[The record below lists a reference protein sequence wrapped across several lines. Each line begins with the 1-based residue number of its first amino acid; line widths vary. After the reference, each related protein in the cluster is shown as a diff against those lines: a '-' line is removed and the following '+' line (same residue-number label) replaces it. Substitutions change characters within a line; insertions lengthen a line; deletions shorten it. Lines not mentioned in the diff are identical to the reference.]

1 MYCKVTHPILSYAAV
16 QQQCQQ
22 LDQFILNLQT
32 PSSPSPSDPSA
43 TSGATSPSALPEAP
57 SPTPGAPDAQLPGQF
72 QPAQPSQLNQ
82 LNQLNQAQT
91 AQQRP
96 NPNPNPKSSQLIPL
110 ATVLDSAQGDASWFA
125 SPRNAQL
132 MLESAQLPRRELEP
146 GEAGS
151 PLLYRAAGCNRAR
164 RCCCTCTKLCDH
176 RCLHDCFVR
185 LWLWKRELDSLG
197 VATSSA
203 QLNHSVQLSQ
213 PAQPAQPGEGTRV
226 GNTRLVSAASP
237 YFATQCAVLNVYTSY
252 RQLSQVIGSTVS
264 ARMNTHIR
272 EAQARGGTNL
282 NAMDYSMQLKLNA
295 KGKPIADPETGRL
308 EVLYWPQS
316 GLCPFCL
323 PDRSYQ
329 LKKRMKK
336 VGMPK

>member
-1 MYCKVTHPILSYAAV
+1 MYCKVTHPIPSYAAV

-32 PSSPSPSDPSA
+32 PPGASSSDPSA
-43 TSGATSPSALPEAP
+43 GATNS
-57 SPTPGAPDAQLPGQF
+57 GAPDAQLPGQSQP
-72 QPAQPSQLNQ
+72 QPA
-82 LNQLNQAQT
+82 
-91 AQQRP
+91 
-96 NPNPNPKSSQLIPL
+96 QLIPL
-110 ATVLDSAQGDASWFA
+110 ATVLDSAQGDAIWFA

-132 MLESAQLPRRELEP
+132 MRNKPPQRELEL
-146 GEAGS
+146 GLSETGS
-151 PLLYRAAGCNRAR
+151 PLLYRVTGCNRAR
-164 RCCCTCTKLCDH
+164 RCCCTCTKLCAH

-185 LWLWKRELDSLG
+185 LWLWKRELDSL
-197 VATSSA
+197 SPA
-203 QLNHSVQLSQ
+203 QLSQSVQL
-213 PAQPAQPGEGTRV
+213 AQAGEKERS
-226 GNTRLVSAASP
+226 TRLVSAASP

-252 RQLSQVIGSTVS
+252 KQLSQVIGSTVS
-264 ARMNTHIR
+264 ARMNTYIR

-295 KGKPIADPETGRL
+295 KGKPIADPDTGRL

-329 LKKRMKK
+329 LKKRKKK
-336 VGMPK
+336 VGESHK

>member
-1 MYCKVTHPILSYAAV
+1 MYCKVTYPILSYAAV
-16 QQQCQQ
+16 QQQQRQ

-32 PSSPSPSDPSA
+32 PSSSSSSSGPSAPSAAPTDPSS
-43 TSGATSPSALPEAP
+43 TPS
-57 SPTPGAPDAQLPGQF
+57 SGAPDAQLPGQSQLNRSQSA
-72 QPAQPSQLNQ
+72 QPAQPNQLNQAQAAQPSQLNQ
-82 LNQLNQAQT
+82 PQ
-91 AQQRP
+91 
-96 NPNPNPKSSQLIPL
+96 SQLIPL

-132 MLESAQLPRRELEP
+132 MLETHCELPKRELEP

-164 RCCCTCTKLCDH
+164 RCCCTCTKLCAH

-185 LWLWKRELDSLG
+185 LWLWKRELDSIG
-197 VATSSA
+197 VATSPA
-203 QLNHSVQLSQ
+203 QLSQ
-213 PAQPAQPGEGTRV
+213 PAQPAQPGEQG
-226 GNTRLVSAASP
+226 GSTRLVSAASP

-252 RQLSQVIGSTVS
+252 GQLSQVIGSTVS
-264 ARMNTHIR
+264 ARMNTYIR

-282 NAMDYSMQLKLNA
+282 NSMDYSMQLKLNA
-295 KGKPIADPETGRL
+295 KGKPIADPDTGRL

>member
-1 MYCKVTHPILSYAAV
+1 MYCKVTHPILNQTTTR
-16 QQQCQQ
+16 QQDHQ

-32 PSSPSPSDPSA
+32 LTITGTTSSS
-43 TSGATSPSALPEAP
+43 SGV
-57 SPTPGAPDAQLPGQF
+57 PDAQLPGQ
-72 QPAQPSQLNQ
+72 AQPKPSQPNQ
-82 LNQLNQAQT
+82 
-91 AQQRP
+91 QQP
-96 NPNPNPKSSQLIPL
+96 SQLIPL
-110 ATVLDSAQGDASWFA
+110 ATVLDSAQGDAIWFA

-132 MLESAQLPRRELEP
+132 MLSSIQLNPPQPNCKLPRRELEP

-151 PLLYRAAGCNRAR
+151 SWLYRAVGCNQAR
-164 RCCCTCTKLCDH
+164 KCCCTCTKLCAH

-203 QLNHSVQLSQ
+203 QLSERGGS
-213 PAQPAQPGEGTRV
+213 
-226 GNTRLVSAASP
+226 TRLVSSASP

-264 ARMNTHIR
+264 ARMNTYIR

-282 NAMDYSMQLKLNA
+282 NSMDYSMQLKLNA

>member
-1 MYCKVTHPILSYAAV
+1 MYCKVTHPILSYAAS
-16 QQQCQQ
+16 QQQCHQ

-32 PSSPSPSDPSA
+32 PGSSASVSDPSA
-43 TSGATSPSALPEAP
+43 TNQSSTPEA
-57 SPTPGAPDAQLPGQF
+57 GAPDAQLPGQ
-72 QPAQPSQLNQ
+72 
-82 LNQLNQAQT
+82 
-91 AQQRP
+91 
-96 NPNPNPKSSQLIPL
+96 SQLIPL

-125 SPRNAQL
+125 SPRNVQRC
-132 MLESAQLPRRELEP
+132 ELPRRELEP

-151 PLLYRAAGCNRAR
+151 PLLYRAVGCNRAR
-164 RCCCTCTKLCDH
+164 KCCCTCTRLCAH

-197 VATSSA
+197 IATSPA
-203 QLNHSVQLSQ
+203 QLS
-213 PAQPAQPGEGTRV
+213 QPGEGTRV

-264 ARMNTHIR
+264 ARMNTHVR

>member
-1 MYCKVTHPILSYAAV
+1 MYCKVTYPILSYTAA

-32 PSSPSPSDPSA
+32 LTPNDPSA
-43 TSGATSPSALPEAP
+43 
-57 SPTPGAPDAQLPGQF
+57 GAPDAQLPGNA
-72 QPAQPSQLNQ
+72 PAQPNHE
-82 LNQLNQAQT
+82 
-91 AQQRP
+91 P
-96 NPNPNPKSSQLIPL
+96 QLIPL
-110 ATVLDSAQGDASWFA
+110 ATVLDSAQGDARWFA

-132 MLESAQLPRRELEP
+132 MLEPSQLSCELPRRELES

-164 RCCCTCTKLCDH
+164 RCCCTCTKLCAH

-197 VATSSA
+197 IVTMQPSVAG
-203 QLNHSVQLSQ
+203 QK
-213 PAQPAQPGEGTRV
+213 
-226 GNTRLVSAASP
+226 LVSAASP

-252 RQLSQVIGSTVS
+252 KQLSQVIGSTVS
-264 ARMNTHIR
+264 ARMNTYIR

-282 NAMDYSMQLKLNA
+282 NSMDYSMQLKLNA
-295 KGKPIADPETGRL
+295 KGKPIADPETGKL

>member
-16 QQQCQQ
+16 QQQHQQ

-32 PSSPSPSDPSA
+32 PPSPVA
-43 TSGATSPSALPEAP
+43 GAGATSPSAL
-57 SPTPGAPDAQLPGQF
+57 SSTPGAGAPDAQLPGQS
-72 QPAQPSQLNQ
+72 QPALPSQLSQ
-82 LNQLNQAQT
+82 LN
-91 AQQRP
+91 QQRP
-96 NPNPNPKSSQLIPL
+96 NPNPKSSHLIPL
-110 ATVLDSAQGDASWFA
+110 ATVLDSTQGDASWFA

-132 MLESAQLPRRELEP
+132 MLNCELSNLAQLNCELPRRELEP

-164 RCCCTCTKLCDH
+164 RCCCTCTKLCEH

-197 VATSSA
+197 VATSPA
-203 QLNHSVQLSQ
+203 QLSQ
-213 PAQPAQPGEGTRV
+213 PAQAAQLGEGTRV

-252 RQLSQVIGSTVS
+252 KQLSQVIGSTVS

>member
-1 MYCKVTHPILSYAAV
+1 MYCKVNYRVTPTESELQSTTA
-16 QQQCQQ
+16 Q
-22 LDQFILNLQT
+22 LDQLILKLQT
-32 PSSPSPSDPSA
+32 FPSP
-43 TSGATSPSALPEAP
+43 GAGAGAGAL
-57 SPTPGAPDAQLPGQF
+57 DAQLPDQS
-72 QPAQPSQLNQ
+72 QPAQLNQ
-82 LNQLNQAQT
+82 LNQTRAQLT
-91 AQQRP
+91 
-96 NPNPNPKSSQLIPL
+96 QLIPL
-110 ATVLDSAQGDASWFA
+110 ATVLDSAQGDAIWFA
-125 SPRNAQL
+125 SPRNAQQ
-132 MLESAQLPRRELEP
+132 QLNCERPRRELES

-164 RCCCTCTKLCDH
+164 RCCCTCTKLCVH

-197 VATSSA
+197 IVTMQPSVA
-203 QLNHSVQLSQ
+203 SQ
-213 PAQPAQPGEGTRV
+213 K
-226 GNTRLVSAASP
+226 LVSAASP

-264 ARMNTHIR
+264 ARMNTYVR

-282 NAMDYSMQLKLNA
+282 NSMDYSMQLKLNA
-295 KGKPIADPETGRL
+295 KGRPIADPETGRL

>member
-1 MYCKVTHPILSYAAV
+1 MYCKVTYPILSYTAA
-16 QQQCQQ
+16 QQQCQL

-32 PSSPSPSDPSA
+32 LTPNGPSA
-43 TSGATSPSALPEAP
+43 
-57 SPTPGAPDAQLPGQF
+57 GAPDAQLPGQS
-72 QPAQPSQLNQ
+72 QPKP
-82 LNQLNQAQT
+82 
-91 AQQRP
+91 
-96 NPNPNPKSSQLIPL
+96 SQLIPL
-110 ATVLDSAQGDASWFA
+110 ATVLDSTQGDAIWFA

-132 MLESAQLPRRELEP
+132 MLNPAQPNCELPRRELEP

-151 PLLYRAAGCNRAR
+151 LLLYRAAGCNRAR
-164 RCCCTCTKLCDH
+164 RCCCTCTKLCAH

-197 VATSSA
+197 IVTMQPSVAG
-203 QLNHSVQLSQ
+203 QK
-213 PAQPAQPGEGTRV
+213 
-226 GNTRLVSAASP
+226 LVSAASP
-237 YFATQCAVLNVYTSY
+237 YFATQCAVLHVYTSY

-282 NAMDYSMQLKLNA
+282 NSMDYSMQLKLNA
-295 KGKPIADPETGRL
+295 KGKPIADPETGKL

>member
-1 MYCKVTHPILSYAAV
+1 MYCKVTHPILNQTTV
-16 QQQCQQ
+16 QQQHRQ

-32 PSSPSPSDPSA
+32 PAPAPSDPSA
-43 TSGATSPSALPEAP
+43 AANSPST
-57 SPTPGAPDAQLPGQF
+57 TPGAGAPDAQLPGQ
-72 QPAQPSQLNQ
+72 AQL
-82 LNQLNQAQT
+82 T
-91 AQQRP
+91 
-96 NPNPNPKSSQLIPL
+96 PKTKPSQLIPL

-132 MLESAQLPRRELEP
+132 MLETARLPRRELEP

-151 PLLYRAAGCNRAR
+151 PLLYRAVGCNQAR
-164 RCCCTCTKLCDH
+164 KCCCTCTKLCAH

-197 VATSSA
+197 VATSPA
-203 QLNHSVQLSQ
+203 QLSQ
-213 PAQPAQPGEGTRV
+213 LGEEDGS
-226 GNTRLVSAASP
+226 TRLVSAASP

-264 ARMNTHIR
+264 ARMNTYIR

>member
-1 MYCKVTHPILSYAAV
+1 MYCKVTHPILSYAAA

-32 PSSPSPSDPSA
+32 PPSPSDPSA
-43 TSGATSPSALPEAP
+43 SASASAGAISSSTTDPST
-57 SPTPGAPDAQLPGQF
+57 TPGAPDAQLPGQS
-72 QPAQPSQLNQ
+72 QPSQLSQ
-82 LNQLNQAQT
+82 LNQ
-91 AQQRP
+91 QRP
-96 NPNPNPKSSQLIPL
+96 PPAQLIPL

-132 MLESAQLPRRELEP
+132 MLETHCELPRRELEP

-164 RCCCTCTKLCDH
+164 RCCCTCTKLCAH

-185 LWLWKRELDSLG
+185 LWLWKRELDSLD
-197 VATSSA
+197 VATSPA
-203 QLNHSVQLSQ
+203 QLSQ
-213 PAQPAQPGEGTRV
+213 PAQAAQLGEKERS
-226 GNTRLVSAASP
+226 TRLVSAASP

>member
-1 MYCKVTHPILSYAAV
+1 MYCKVTYPILSYAAV
-16 QQQCQQ
+16 QQQCQR

-32 PSSPSPSDPSA
+32 LGSSPIATSSTSSSPSATKPSA
-43 TSGATSPSALPEAP
+43 T
-57 SPTPGAPDAQLPGQF
+57 PGAGAGTPDAQLPGQS
-72 QPAQPSQLNQ
+72 QPAQPNQ
-82 LNQLNQAQT
+82 LNQ
-91 AQQRP
+91 
-96 NPNPNPKSSQLIPL
+96 QLIPL
-110 ATVLDSAQGDASWFA
+110 ATVLDSAQGDAIWFA
-125 SPRNAQL
+125 SPRNAQHR
-132 MLESAQLPRRELEP
+132 EPPKRELELS
-146 GEAGS
+146 EAGS

-164 RCCCTCTKLCDH
+164 RCCCTCTKLCAH

-197 VATSSA
+197 IATSPA
-203 QLNHSVQLSQ
+203 QLSEQGGS
-213 PAQPAQPGEGTRV
+213 A
-226 GNTRLVSAASP
+226 RLVSAASP

-264 ARMNTHIR
+264 ARMNTYIR

-295 KGKPIADPETGRL
+295 KGKLIADPETGRL

>member
-1 MYCKVTHPILSYAAV
+1 MYCKVTHPILNQTAV
-16 QQQCQQ
+16 QQQHQR

-32 PSSPSPSDPSA
+32 PPGAGAGATDPSA
-43 TSGATSPSALPEAP
+43 TPGAS
-57 SPTPGAPDAQLPGQF
+57 APDAQLPGQS
-72 QPAQPSQLNQ
+72 QSAQRSQLNQ
-82 LNQLNQAQT
+82 
-91 AQQRP
+91 QRP
-96 NPNPNPKSSQLIPL
+96 KPSQLIPL

-125 SPRNAQL
+125 SPRNAQRCEPL
-132 MLESAQLPRRELEP
+132 RRELEP

-151 PLLYRAAGCNRAR
+151 PLLYRAVGCNQAR
-164 RCCCTCTKLCDH
+164 KCCCTCTKLCVH

-197 VATSSA
+197 VATSPA
-203 QLNHSVQLSQ
+203 QLSQ
-213 PAQPAQPGEGTRV
+213 LGTRD

-264 ARMNTHIR
+264 ARMNTCIR

-295 KGKPIADPETGRL
+295 KGKPIADPDTGRL

>member
-1 MYCKVTHPILSYAAV
+1 MYCKVTHPIPSYAAA

-32 PSSPSPSDPSA
+32 PPSA
-43 TSGATSPSALPEAP
+43 VPNDPNAGRGEGAGAANSGA
-57 SPTPGAPDAQLPGQF
+57 PGAQLPGQS
-72 QPAQPSQLNQ
+72 QPSQLNQ
-82 LNQLNQAQT
+82 LNQAQA

-96 NPNPNPKSSQLIPL
+96 NPNPNASQLIPL
-110 ATVLDSAQGDASWFA
+110 ATALDSAQGDAIWFA

-132 MLESAQLPRRELEP
+132 MRNKPPQRELELS
-146 GEAGS
+146 ETGS
-151 PLLYRAAGCNRAR
+151 PLLYRVTGCNRAR
-164 RCCCTCTKLCDH
+164 RCCCTCTKLCAH

-203 QLNHSVQLSQ
+203 QLSQ
-213 PAQPAQPGEGTRV
+213 PAQAAQLGDKERS
-226 GNTRLVSAASP
+226 TRLVSAASP

-252 RQLSQVIGSTVS
+252 KQLTQVIGSTVS
-264 ARMNTHIR
+264 ARMNTYIR

-295 KGKPIADPETGRL
+295 KGKPIADPDTGKL

-329 LKKRMKK
+329 LKKRKKK
-336 VGMPK
+336 VGESHK

>member
-1 MYCKVTHPILSYAAV
+1 MYCKVTHPILSYTAV
-16 QQQCQQ
+16 QQQCHQ

-32 PSSPSPSDPSA
+32 PPS
-43 TSGATSPSALPEAP
+43 T
-57 SPTPGAPDAQLPGQF
+57 TPGAPDAQLPGQS
-72 QPAQPSQLNQ
+72 QPA
-82 LNQLNQAQT
+82 
-91 AQQRP
+91 
-96 NPNPNPKSSQLIPL
+96 QLIPL
-110 ATVLDSAQGDASWFA
+110 ATVLDSAQGDAIWFA

-132 MLESAQLPRRELEP
+132 MLETHCELPRRELEP

-164 RCCCTCTKLCDH
+164 RCCCTCTKLCAH

-197 VATSSA
+197 VATSPA
-203 QLNHSVQLSQ
+203 QLT
-213 PAQPAQPGEGTRV
+213 QPAQPGEEDGS
-226 GNTRLVSAASP
+226 TRLVSAASP
-237 YFATQCAVLNVYTSY
+237 YFATQCAVLSVYTSY
-252 RQLSQVIGSTVS
+252 RQLSQVICSTVS
-264 ARMNTHIR
+264 ARMNTYIR

-295 KGKPIADPETGRL
+295 KGKPIADPETGKL

>member
-1 MYCKVTHPILSYAAV
+1 MYCKVTYPILSYAAV
-16 QQQCQQ
+16 QQQCQR

-32 PSSPSPSDPSA
+32 LTPSPSA
-43 TSGATSPSALPEAP
+43 GVTSL
-57 SPTPGAPDAQLPGQF
+57 GAPGTQLPGQSQLNRS
-72 QPAQPSQLNQ
+72 QPAQPNQ
-82 LNQLNQAQT
+82 LNQ
-91 AQQRP
+91 QRP
-96 NPNPNPKSSQLIPL
+96 AQLIPL
-110 ATVLDSAQGDASWFA
+110 ATVLDSAQGDAIWFA
-125 SPRNAQL
+125 SPRNAQHR
-132 MLESAQLPRRELEP
+132 EPPRRELELS
-146 GEAGS
+146 EAGS

-164 RCCCTCTKLCDH
+164 RCCCTCTKLCAQ

-197 VATSSA
+197 IVTMQPSVAG
-203 QLNHSVQLSQ
+203 QK
-213 PAQPAQPGEGTRV
+213 
-226 GNTRLVSAASP
+226 LVSAASP

-264 ARMNTHIR
+264 ARMNTYIR

>member
-1 MYCKVTHPILSYAAV
+1 MYCKVTYPILSYAAV
-16 QQQCQQ
+16 QQQCQR

-32 PSSPSPSDPSA
+32 LPSSRPIATSSTSPSPSA
-43 TSGATSPSALPEAP
+43 
-57 SPTPGAPDAQLPGQF
+57 TPGAGAPPGQS
-72 QPAQPSQLNQ
+72 QPAQPNQ
-82 LNQLNQAQT
+82 LNQTQSA
-91 AQQRP
+91 
-96 NPNPNPKSSQLIPL
+96 QLIPL
-110 ATVLDSAQGDASWFA
+110 ATVLDSAQGDAIWFA
-125 SPRNAQL
+125 SPRNAQHR
-132 MLESAQLPRRELEP
+132 EPPRRELELS
-146 GEAGS
+146 EAGS

-164 RCCCTCTKLCDH
+164 KCCCTCTKLCAQ

-197 VATSSA
+197 IATSPA
-203 QLNHSVQLSQ
+203 QLSEQGGS
-213 PAQPAQPGEGTRV
+213 A
-226 GNTRLVSAASP
+226 RLVSAASP

-264 ARMNTHIR
+264 ARMNTYIR

>member
-1 MYCKVTHPILSYAAV
+1 MYCKVTHPIPSYAAA

-32 PSSPSPSDPSA
+32 PSSSPGASDPSDLNA
-43 TSGATSPSALPEAP
+43 VPSANSA
-57 SPTPGAPDAQLPGQF
+57 STTSTSPGAPDAQLPGQS
-72 QPAQPSQLNQ
+72 QPNQ
-82 LNQLNQAQT
+82 LNQ
-91 AQQRP
+91 QR
-96 NPNPNPKSSQLIPL
+96 SQSAQLIPL
-110 ATVLDSAQGDASWFA
+110 ATVLDSAQGDAIWFA

-132 MLESAQLPRRELEP
+132 MRNSNHLKTHCELPQRELEL
-146 GEAGS
+146 GETGS
-151 PLLYRAAGCNRAR
+151 PLLYRVTGCNRAR
-164 RCCCTCTKLCDH
+164 RCCCTCTKLCAH

-197 VATSSA
+197 IATSPA
-203 QLNHSVQLSQ
+203 QLSQ
-213 PAQPAQPGEGTRV
+213 PAQAAQLGEKER
-226 GNTRLVSAASP
+226 NTRLVSAASP

-252 RQLSQVIGSTVS
+252 KQLTQVIGSTVS
-264 ARMNTHIR
+264 ARMNTYIR

-329 LKKRMKK
+329 LKKRKKK
-336 VGMPK
+336 VGESHK

>member
-1 MYCKVTHPILSYAAV
+1 MYCKVTHPILSYTAV

-32 PSSPSPSDPSA
+32 LPSA
-43 TSGATSPSALPEAP
+43 THLT
-57 SPTPGAPDAQLPGQF
+57 
-72 QPAQPSQLNQ
+72 
-82 LNQLNQAQT
+82 
-91 AQQRP
+91 
-96 NPNPNPKSSQLIPL
+96 PL

-132 MLESAQLPRRELEP
+132 MLESAQPNCELPRRELEP

-164 RCCCTCTKLCDH
+164 RCCCTCTKLCAH

-197 VATSSA
+197 IATSPA
-203 QLNHSVQLSQ
+203 QLSRPSERGGS
-213 PAQPAQPGEGTRV
+213 A
-226 GNTRLVSAASP
+226 RLVSAASP

-252 RQLSQVIGSTVS
+252 KQLSQVIGSTVS
-264 ARMNTHIR
+264 ARMNTYIR

-295 KGKPIADPETGRL
+295 KGKPIADPETGKL

>member
-1 MYCKVTHPILSYAAV
+1 MYCKVNYRVAPTESELRSTTA
-16 QQQCQQ
+16 Q

-32 PSSPSPSDPSA
+32 
-43 TSGATSPSALPEAP
+43 LR
-57 SPTPGAPDAQLPGQF
+57 APDAQLPGQSQLNRS
-72 QPAQPSQLNQ
+72 QPAQPSQLDQ
-82 LNQLNQAQT
+82 SQ
-91 AQQRP
+91 P
-96 NPNPNPKSSQLIPL
+96 QLIPL

-125 SPRNAQL
+125 SPRNAQCC
-132 MLESAQLPRRELEP
+132 EPPRRELEP

-164 RCCCTCTKLCDH
+164 RCCCTCTKLCAH

-197 VATSSA
+197 IVTMQPSVAG
-203 QLNHSVQLSQ
+203 QK
-213 PAQPAQPGEGTRV
+213 
-226 GNTRLVSAASP
+226 LVSAASP

>member
-1 MYCKVTHPILSYAAV
+1 MYCKVHYRVEA
-16 QQQCQQ
+16 QQQQELP

-32 PSSPSPSDPSA
+32 LDPASSTRPSSSTNSIS
-43 TSGATSPSALPEAP
+43 
-57 SPTPGAPDAQLPGQF
+57 TPGAPDAQLPGQS

-82 LNQLNQAQT
+82 SQP
-91 AQQRP
+91 QRP
-96 NPNPNPKSSQLIPL
+96 QPAQLIPL

-132 MLESAQLPRRELEP
+132 MLETPRRELEP

-151 PLLYRAAGCNRAR
+151 PLLYRAVGCNRTR
-164 RCCCTCTKLCDH
+164 KCCCTCTRLCVH

-197 VATSSA
+197 VATSPA
-203 QLNHSVQLSQ
+203 QLSQ
-213 PAQPAQPGEGTRV
+213 LGERDGS
-226 GNTRLVSAASP
+226 TRLVSAASP

-252 RQLSQVIGSTVS
+252 RQLSQVISSTIS
-264 ARMNTHIR
+264 ARMNTYIQEVR
-272 EAQARGGTNL
+272 ARGGTNL

-295 KGKPIADPETGRL
+295 KGKPIADPETGKL

>member
-1 MYCKVTHPILSYAAV
+1 MYCKVHYRVASSPEAQHRQELL
-16 QQQCQQ
+16 
-22 LDQFILNLQT
+22 LDQFVLNLQT
-32 PSSPSPSDPSA
+32 LDPASSTRPSSF
-43 TSGATSPSALPEAP
+43 TSLNT
-57 SPTPGAPDAQLPGQF
+57 TPGAPDAQLPGQS
-72 QPAQPSQLNQ
+72 QPA
-82 LNQLNQAQT
+82 
-91 AQQRP
+91 
-96 NPNPNPKSSQLIPL
+96 QLIPL
-110 ATVLDSAQGDASWFA
+110 ATVLDSAQGDAIWFA

-132 MLESAQLPRRELEP
+132 LLKTAQLPRRELEP

-164 RCCCTCTKLCDH
+164 KCCCTCTRLCAH

-197 VATSSA
+197 VATSPT
-203 QLNHSVQLSQ
+203 QLSQ
-213 PAQPAQPGEGTRV
+213 PSERGGSA
-226 GNTRLVSAASP
+226 RLVSAASP

-252 RQLSQVIGSTVS
+252 KQLSQVIGSTVS
-264 ARMNTHIR
+264 ARMNTYIQEVR
-272 EAQARGGTNL
+272 VRGGTNL
-282 NAMDYSMQLKLNA
+282 NSMDYSMQLKLNA
-295 KGKPIADPETGRL
+295 KGKPIADPETGKL

>member
-1 MYCKVTHPILSYAAV
+1 MYCKVTYPILSYAAA
-16 QQQCQQ
+16 QQQCHQ

-32 PSSPSPSDPSA
+32 PSPSDPSA
-43 TSGATSPSALPEAP
+43 STTDPSSTSPVATST
-57 SPTPGAPDAQLPGQF
+57 TPGAPGAQLPGQS
-72 QPAQPSQLNQ
+72 QPA
-82 LNQLNQAQT
+82 
-91 AQQRP
+91 
-96 NPNPNPKSSQLIPL
+96 QLIPL
-110 ATVLDSAQGDASWFA
+110 AIVLDSAQGDASWFA

-132 MLESAQLPRRELEP
+132 LLESAQLPRRELEP

-151 PLLYRAAGCNRAR
+151 SLLYRAVGCNRAR
-164 RCCCTCTKLCDH
+164 RCCCTCTKLCAH

-197 VATSSA
+197 VATSLA
-203 QLNHSVQLSQ
+203 QLSQ
-213 PAQPAQPGEGTRV
+213 PGERV

-252 RQLSQVIGSTVS
+252 KQLSQVIGSTVS
-264 ARMNTHIR
+264 ARMNTYIR

-295 KGKPIADPETGRL
+295 KGKPIADPDTGRL

-329 LKKRMKK
+329 LKNE
-336 VGMPK
+336 

>member
-1 MYCKVTHPILSYAAV
+1 MYCKVHYRVASSPEV
-16 QQQCQQ
+16 QHQQELP

-32 PSSPSPSDPSA
+32 LNATPSVSSSSSSNP
-43 TSGATSPSALPEAP
+43 GAGA
-57 SPTPGAPDAQLPGQF
+57 GAPDAQLSSQ
-72 QPAQPSQLNQ
+72 SQLNRSQ
-82 LNQLNQAQT
+82 PA
-91 AQQRP
+91 
-96 NPNPNPKSSQLIPL
+96 QLIPL
-110 ATVLDSAQGDASWFA
+110 ATVLDSAQGDATWFA
-125 SPRNAQL
+125 SPRNAQQL
-132 MLESAQLPRRELEP
+132 LESVQLPRRELEP

-164 RCCCTCTKLCDH
+164 KCCCTCTRLCVH

-197 VATSSA
+197 IVTMQPSVAG
-203 QLNHSVQLSQ
+203 QK
-213 PAQPAQPGEGTRV
+213 
-226 GNTRLVSAASP
+226 LVSAASP

-252 RQLSQVIGSTVS
+252 KQLSQVIGSTVS
-264 ARMNTHIR
+264 ARMNTCIQEVR
-272 EAQARGGTNL
+272 VRGGTNL
-282 NAMDYSMQLKLNA
+282 NSMDYSMQLKLNA
-295 KGKPIADPETGRL
+295 KGKPIADPETGKL

>member
-1 MYCKVTHPILSYAAV
+1 MYCKVTHPILSYTAV
-16 QQQCQQ
+16 QQQCHQ

-32 PSSPSPSDPSA
+32 PPEAGAASTNPSA
-43 TSGATSPSALPEAP
+43 TSGAGAGATSS
-57 SPTPGAPDAQLPGQF
+57 GAPDAQLPGQS
-72 QPAQPSQLNQ
+72 QP
-82 LNQLNQAQT
+82 
-91 AQQRP
+91 
-96 NPNPNPKSSQLIPL
+96 SQLIPL

-125 SPRNAQL
+125 SPRNAQRFEL
-132 MLESAQLPRRELEP
+132 SNLAQPNCELPRRELEP

-197 VATSSA
+197 VATSPA
-203 QLNHSVQLSQ
+203 QLSQ

-226 GNTRLVSAASP
+226 ENTRLVSAASP

-252 RQLSQVIGSTVS
+252 KQLSQVIGSTVS
-264 ARMNTHIR
+264 ARMNTYIR

-295 KGKPIADPETGRL
+295 KGKPIADPETGKL

>member
-1 MYCKVTHPILSYAAV
+1 MYCKVTHPILNQTTV
-16 QQQCQQ
+16 QQQHQR

-32 PSSPSPSDPSA
+32 PASASAPSDLSAAANSPSA
-43 TSGATSPSALPEAP
+43 TPGA
-57 SPTPGAPDAQLPGQF
+57 GAPDAQLPDQSQPNQLSQSQPQRPQRP
-72 QPAQPSQLNQ
+72 QPA
-82 LNQLNQAQT
+82 
-91 AQQRP
+91 
-96 NPNPNPKSSQLIPL
+96 QLIPL
-110 ATVLDSAQGDASWFA
+110 ATVLDSAQGDANWFA

-132 MLESAQLPRRELEP
+132 MLETHCELPRRELEP

-164 RCCCTCTKLCDH
+164 RCCCTCTKLCAH

-197 VATSSA
+197 VATSPA
-203 QLNHSVQLSQ
+203 QLS
-213 PAQPAQPGEGTRV
+213 QPAQPGEGTRD
-226 GNTRLVSAASP
+226 GSTRLVSAASP

-264 ARMNTHIR
+264 ARMNTYIR

>member
-1 MYCKVTHPILSYAAV
+1 MYCKVNYRVAPTESELRSTTA
-16 QQQCQQ
+16 Q

-32 PSSPSPSDPSA
+32 
-43 TSGATSPSALPEAP
+43 LR
-57 SPTPGAPDAQLPGQF
+57 APDAQLPGQA
-72 QPAQPSQLNQ
+72 QPAQPNQ
-82 LNQLNQAQT
+82 LNQ
-91 AQQRP
+91 QRP
-96 NPNPNPKSSQLIPL
+96 QPAQLIPL
-110 ATVLDSAQGDASWFA
+110 ATVLDSAQGDAIWFA

-132 MLESAQLPRRELEP
+132 MLESAQPNCEPPRRELEP

-164 RCCCTCTKLCDH
+164 RCCCTCTKLCAH

-197 VATSSA
+197 VATSPA
-203 QLNHSVQLSQ
+203 QLSQ
-213 PAQPAQPGEGTRV
+213 PTQPAQLGERG
-226 GNTRLVSAASP
+226 GSARLVSAASP

-264 ARMNTHIR
+264 ARMNTYIR

>member
-1 MYCKVTHPILSYAAV
+1 MYCKVNYRVASTESELRSTTA
-16 QQQCQQ
+16 Q

-32 PSSPSPSDPSA
+32 LS
-43 TSGATSPSALPEAP
+43 
-57 SPTPGAPDAQLPGQF
+57 APDAQLPGQ
-72 QPAQPSQLNQ
+72 AQPNQ
-82 LNQLNQAQT
+82 LNQSQ
-91 AQQRP
+91 P
-96 NPNPNPKSSQLIPL
+96 QLIPL

-132 MLESAQLPRRELEP
+132 MLESAQPNCEPPRRELEP

-164 RCCCTCTKLCDH
+164 RCCCTCTKLCAH

-197 VATSSA
+197 VATSPA
-203 QLNHSVQLSQ
+203 QLSQ
-213 PAQPAQPGEGTRV
+213 PTQPAQLGERGES
-226 GNTRLVSAASP
+226 TRLVSAASP

-264 ARMNTHIR
+264 ARMNTHVR

>member
-1 MYCKVTHPILSYAAV
+1 MYCKVHYRVASSPEAQH
-16 QQQCQQ
+16 QQELP

-32 PSSPSPSDPSA
+32 LNPAGSIRPSSS
-43 TSGATSPSALPEAP
+43 TSL
-57 SPTPGAPDAQLPGQF
+57 GAPDAQLPGQS
-72 QPAQPSQLNQ
+72 QPSQLSQLSQ
-82 LNQLNQAQT
+82 LN
-91 AQQRP
+91 QQRP
-96 NPNPNPKSSQLIPL
+96 NPNPSQLIPL

-132 MLESAQLPRRELEP
+132 LLETAQLPRRELEP

-151 PLLYRAAGCNRAR
+151 PLLYRAVGCNRAR
-164 RCCCTCTKLCDH
+164 KCCCTCTRLCVH

-197 VATSSA
+197 VATSPA
-203 QLNHSVQLSQ
+203 QL
-213 PAQPAQPGEGTRV
+213 AQPSEQGGYTQ
-226 GNTRLVSAASP
+226 LVSAASP

-264 ARMNTHIR
+264 ARMNTYIR

-295 KGKPIADPETGRL
+295 KGKPIADPDTGKL

>member
-1 MYCKVTHPILSYAAV
+1 MYCKVTYPILSYAAV
-16 QQQCQQ
+16 QQQCQR

-32 PSSPSPSDPSA
+32 LTLTPSA
-43 TSGATSPSALPEAP
+43 GATNPST
-57 SPTPGAPDAQLPGQF
+57 TPGAPDAQLLGQS
-72 QPAQPSQLNQ
+72 QP
-82 LNQLNQAQT
+82 
-91 AQQRP
+91 
-96 NPNPNPKSSQLIPL
+96 QLIPL
-110 ATVLDSAQGDASWFA
+110 ATVLDSAQGDAIWFA

-132 MLESAQLPRRELEP
+132 MLSSAQLKPPQPNCELPRRELEP

-164 RCCCTCTKLCDH
+164 RCCCTCTKLCAH

-197 VATSSA
+197 VATSPA
-203 QLNHSVQLSQ
+203 QLSQ
-213 PAQPAQPGEGTRV
+213 PSERGESA
-226 GNTRLVSAASP
+226 RLVPAASP

-252 RQLSQVIGSTVS
+252 KQLSQVIGSTVS
-264 ARMNTHIR
+264 ARMNTYIR

-282 NAMDYSMQLKLNA
+282 NAMDYSMQLKLSA
-295 KGKPIADPETGRL
+295 KGKPIADPDTGRL

>member
-1 MYCKVTHPILSYAAV
+1 MYCKVTHPILSYTAA
-16 QQQCQQ
+16 QQQCHQ

-32 PSSPSPSDPSA
+32 PAPAPSDPSPVA
-43 TSGATSPSALPEAP
+43 NSPS
-57 SPTPGAPDAQLPGQF
+57 STPGAPDAQLPGQS
-72 QPAQPSQLNQ
+72 QLNRSQSAQPSQLNQ
-82 LNQLNQAQT
+82 AQA
-91 AQQRP
+91 AQ
-96 NPNPNPKSSQLIPL
+96 PKPSQLIPL
-110 ATVLDSAQGDASWFA
+110 ATVLDSVQGDASWFA

-132 MLESAQLPRRELEP
+132 MLEAAQLPRRELEP
-146 GEAGS
+146 GEVGS

-164 RCCCTCTKLCDH
+164 RCCCTCTKLCAQ

-197 VATSSA
+197 IATSPA
-203 QLNHSVQLSQ
+203 QLSQ
-213 PAQPAQPGEGTRV
+213 PAQAAQLGEGTRV

-252 RQLSQVIGSTVS
+252 RQLSQVISSTVS
-264 ARMNTHIR
+264 ARMNTYIR

-295 KGKPIADPETGRL
+295 KGKPIADPDTGKL

>member
-1 MYCKVTHPILSYAAV
+1 MYCKVTHPILNQTAV
-16 QQQCQQ
+16 QQQCHQ

-32 PSSPSPSDPSA
+32 LTPTNPSA
-43 TSGATSPSALPEAP
+43 TPEA
-57 SPTPGAPDAQLPGQF
+57 GAPDAQLPGQS
-72 QPAQPSQLNQ
+72 QPAQLS
-82 LNQLNQAQT
+82 QLNQAQ
-91 AQQRP
+91 
-96 NPNPNPKSSQLIPL
+96 PKPSQLIPL

-125 SPRNAQL
+125 SPRNAQCC
-132 MLESAQLPRRELEP
+132 EPPRRELEP

-164 RCCCTCTKLCDH
+164 RCCCTCTKLCAH

-197 VATSSA
+197 IVTMQPSVAG
-203 QLNHSVQLSQ
+203 QK
-213 PAQPAQPGEGTRV
+213 
-226 GNTRLVSAASP
+226 LVSAASP

-252 RQLSQVIGSTVS
+252 KQLSQVIGSTVS
-264 ARMNTHIR
+264 ARMNTYVR

-282 NAMDYSMQLKLNA
+282 NSMDYSMQLKLNA
-295 KGKPIADPETGRL
+295 KGKPIADPDTGRL

>member
-1 MYCKVTHPILSYAAV
+1 MYCKVTYPILSYTAV

-32 PSSPSPSDPSA
+32 PP
-43 TSGATSPSALPEAP
+43 GAGTTSPS
-57 SPTPGAPDAQLPGQF
+57 STPGAPDAQLPGQSQLA

-82 LNQLNQAQT
+82 AQT
-91 AQQRP
+91 AQRP
-96 NPNPNPKSSQLIPL
+96 SPSPSPSPKPSQLIPL
-110 ATVLDSAQGDASWFA
+110 ATVLDSAQGDAIWFA

-132 MLESAQLPRRELEP
+132 MLGLKPPQPNCELPRRELELD
-146 GEAGS
+146 EAGS
-151 PLLYRAAGCNRAR
+151 PLLYRAVGCNRAR
-164 RCCCTCTKLCDH
+164 RCCCTCTKLCEH

-197 VATSSA
+197 VATSPA
-203 QLNHSVQLSQ
+203 QLAQLSQ
-213 PAQPAQPGEGTRV
+213 PGES
-226 GNTRLVSAASP
+226 TRLVSAASP

-252 RQLSQVIGSTVS
+252 KQLSQVIGSTVS
-264 ARMNTHIR
+264 ARMNTYIR

-295 KGKPIADPETGRL
+295 KGKPIADPDTGKL

>member
-1 MYCKVTHPILSYAAV
+1 MYCKVTHPIPSQTTAQNRELLM
-16 QQQCQQ
+16 Q
-22 LDQFILNLQT
+22 LDQLIQT
-32 PSSPSPSDPSA
+32 
-43 TSGATSPSALPEAP
+43 LEA
-57 SPTPGAPDAQLPGQF
+57 GAPDAQLPGQ
-72 QPAQPSQLNQ
+72 AQLNQ
-82 LNQLNQAQT
+82 LNQSQLK
-91 AQQRP
+91 P
-96 NPNPNPKSSQLIPL
+96 SQLIPL
-110 ATVLDSAQGDASWFA
+110 ATVLDSAQGDAIWFA

-132 MLESAQLPRRELEP
+132 MLNSAHLNPPQLNCKLPRRELEP
-146 GEAGS
+146 NEAGS

-164 RCCCTCTKLCDH
+164 RCCCTCTKLCVH

-197 VATSSA
+197 IATCPGGSSETD
-203 QLNHSVQLSQ
+203 QK
-213 PAQPAQPGEGTRV
+213 
-226 GNTRLVSAASP
+226 LVSAASP

-252 RQLSQVIGSTVS
+252 KQLSQVISSTIS
-264 ARMNTHIR
+264 ARMNTYVR
-272 EAQARGGTNL
+272 EARDRGGTNL
-282 NAMDYSMQLKLNA
+282 NSMDYSMQLKLNA

>member
-16 QQQCQQ
+16 QQQHQQ

-32 PSSPSPSDPSA
+32 LP
-43 TSGATSPSALPEAP
+43 GATHL
-57 SPTPGAPDAQLPGQF
+57 T
-72 QPAQPSQLNQ
+72 
-82 LNQLNQAQT
+82 
-91 AQQRP
+91 
-96 NPNPNPKSSQLIPL
+96 PL

-132 MLESAQLPRRELEP
+132 MLETAQLKPPQLSCELPRRELEP

-164 RCCCTCTKLCDH
+164 RCCCTCTKLCEH

-197 VATSSA
+197 VATSPA
-203 QLNHSVQLSQ
+203 QLSQ
-213 PAQPAQPGEGTRV
+213 PAQAAQPAQLGEGTRD
-226 GNTRLVSAASP
+226 GSTRLVSAASP

-252 RQLSQVIGSTVS
+252 KQLSQVIGSTVS
-264 ARMNTHIR
+264 ARMNTYIR

-295 KGKPIADPETGRL
+295 KRKPIADPDTGRL

>member
-1 MYCKVTHPILSYAAV
+1 MYCKVTHPILSYAAA

-32 PSSPSPSDPSA
+32 PPSAPPGPNVPSPSPS
-43 TSGATSPSALPEAP
+43 
-57 SPTPGAPDAQLPGQF
+57 PGAGAPGAQLPGQS

-82 LNQLNQAQT
+82 LSQLNQ
-91 AQQRP
+91 RP
-96 NPNPNPKSSQLIPL
+96 SPSPKPSQLIPL

-132 MLESAQLPRRELEP
+132 LLESAQLPRRELEP
-146 GEAGS
+146 SEAGS
-151 PLLYRAAGCNRAR
+151 SLLYRATGCNRAR
-164 RCCCTCTKLCDH
+164 RCCCTCTKLCEH

-197 VATSSA
+197 VATSPA
-203 QLNHSVQLSQ
+203 QLTQL
-213 PAQPAQPGEGTRV
+213 AQPAQPGEGTRV

>member
-1 MYCKVTHPILSYAAV
+1 MYCKVTHPILNQTAV
-16 QQQCQQ
+16 QRQCQR
-22 LDQFILNLQT
+22 LDQLILNLQT
-32 PSSPSPSDPSA
+32 LTPSDPSPSS
-43 TSGATSPSALPEAP
+43 TSLSSTPGAISSST
-57 SPTPGAPDAQLPGQF
+57 GAPDAQLPGQS
-72 QPAQPSQLNQ
+72 QPVRPAQPSQLNQ
-82 LNQLNQAQT
+82 R
-91 AQQRP
+91 RP
-96 NPNPNPKSSQLIPL
+96 KTSQLIPL

-132 MLESAQLPRRELEP
+132 LLESAQLPRRELEP

-164 RCCCTCTKLCDH
+164 RCCCTCTKLCVH

-197 VATSSA
+197 VATSPA
-203 QLNHSVQLSQ
+203 QLTQL
-213 PAQPAQPGEGTRV
+213 GERDGS
-226 GNTRLVSAASP
+226 NQLVSAASP

-264 ARMNTHIR
+264 ARMNTCIR

-295 KGKPIADPETGRL
+295 KGKPIADPETGKL

>member
-1 MYCKVTHPILSYAAV
+1 MYCKVTHPIPSYAAA

-32 PSSPSPSDPSA
+32 PPSSS
-43 TSGATSPSALPEAP
+43 ATSPSPGA
-57 SPTPGAPDAQLPGQF
+57 GAPDAQLPGQS
-72 QPAQPSQLNQ
+72 QPAQPNQ
-82 LNQLNQAQT
+82 LDQ
-91 AQQRP
+91 
-96 NPNPNPKSSQLIPL
+96 PKPQPQPQPAQLIPL
-110 ATVLDSAQGDASWFA
+110 ATVLDSAQGDAIWFA

-132 MLESAQLPRRELEP
+132 NPPQLNSACELPNRELELGL

-151 PLLYRAAGCNRAR
+151 PLLYRVTGCNRAR

-197 VATSSA
+197 VATSPA
-203 QLNHSVQLSQ
+203 QLSQ
-213 PAQPAQPGEGTRV
+213 PAQPAQAAQPSQLGEKERSI
-226 GNTRLVSAASP
+226 RLVSAASP

-252 RQLSQVIGSTVS
+252 KQLSQVIGSTVS
-264 ARMNTHIR
+264 ARMNTYIR

-329 LKKRMKK
+329 LKKRKKK
-336 VGMPK
+336 VGESHK

>member
-1 MYCKVTHPILSYAAV
+1 MYCKVTHPILTQTAV
-16 QQQCQQ
+16 HQQHQQ

-32 PSSPSPSDPSA
+32 LP
-43 TSGATSPSALPEAP
+43 GATHL
-57 SPTPGAPDAQLPGQF
+57 T
-72 QPAQPSQLNQ
+72 
-82 LNQLNQAQT
+82 
-91 AQQRP
+91 
-96 NPNPNPKSSQLIPL
+96 PL

-132 MLESAQLPRRELEP
+132 MLETAQLKPPQLNCELPRRELEP

-151 PLLYRAAGCNRAR
+151 PLLYRAVGCNQAR
-164 RCCCTCTKLCDH
+164 KCCCTCTKLCAH

-197 VATSSA
+197 VATSPA
-203 QLNHSVQLSQ
+203 QLT
-213 PAQPAQPGEGTRV
+213 QPAQPGEKDGS
-226 GNTRLVSAASP
+226 TRLVSAASP

-282 NAMDYSMQLKLNA
+282 SAMDYSMQLKLNA
-295 KGKPIADPETGRL
+295 KGKPIADPGTGKL